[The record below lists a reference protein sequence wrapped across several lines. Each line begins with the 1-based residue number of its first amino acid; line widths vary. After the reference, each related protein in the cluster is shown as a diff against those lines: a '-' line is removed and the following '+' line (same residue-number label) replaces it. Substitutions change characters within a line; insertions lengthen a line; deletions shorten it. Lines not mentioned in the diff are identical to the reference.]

1 MGIKE
6 RKERE
11 KEQRK
16 QTIVDA
22 AEKIFFSKGIDN
34 ATMDDVAE
42 KAELSKGTL
51 YLYFK
56 NKDELFWAIHLRGL
70 SLLSEYMRKVRID
83 SEGKNGAE
91 LTQEAGLSYLDY
103 AIKHKNYFDI
113 MMKCEG
119 QCDDQY
125 LGIDENF
132 SACKIKSEESIAYL
146 IEIIMLGQADG
157 SISTK
162 RKASELAIFLW
173 GGLSGM
179 IQLYHTDKLKNI
191 ELNDGLD
198 KDEMLKNFINFQFES
213 IRAGA

>member
-16 QTIVDA
+16 QTIIDA
-22 AEKIFFSKGIDN
+22 AEDIFFSKGIDI
-34 ATMDDVAE
+34 ATMDDVAA

-56 NKDELFWAIHLRGL
+56 NKDELFWAIHFRGL
-70 SLLSEYMRKVRID
+70 SLLADYMAKVKTNNP
-83 SEGKNGAE
+83 GKSGAE
-91 LTQEAGLSYLDY
+91 LAREAGLSYLDY

-113 MMKCEG
+113 MMICEG
-119 QCDDQY
+119 QCDDQE
-125 LGIDENF
+125 LDKDENF

-146 IEIIMLGQADG
+146 VEIIMIGQADG
-157 SISTK
+157 SISKK
-162 RKASELAIFLW
+162 RKATELAIFLW

-179 IQLYHTDKLKNI
+179 IQLYHTDKLKNL

-198 KDEMLKNFINFQFES
+198 KDEMLKDYIDFLTES
-213 IRAGA
+213 IRVLK